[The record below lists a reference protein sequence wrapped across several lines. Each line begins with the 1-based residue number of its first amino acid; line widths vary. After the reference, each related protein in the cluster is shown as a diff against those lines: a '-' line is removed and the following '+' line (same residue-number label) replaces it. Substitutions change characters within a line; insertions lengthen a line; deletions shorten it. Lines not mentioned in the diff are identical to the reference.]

1 MQANIEDVAQLAG
14 VSIATVSRTFKHSDV
29 VAKKTRDKVLA
40 AANELNFSISRSAT
54 VFQAGRTYRI
64 ALLLNDRFASWFNAR
79 IYEGLDAVFN
89 PAGYDISVYPIST
102 KEDRRTF
109 FENLPIRRNAD
120 AVIIPSFDI
129 DPDANLPLVGINA
142 LPESAFTLSVSI
154 DDEQA
159 MRLATRY
166 LKLLHTGIT
175 VIYTLLESCAAYP
188 FLLVYIRLQLWIRS
202 TVSSLTV
209 PFLTTLAV

>member
-14 VSIATVSRTFKHSDV
+14 VSIATVSRTFKHPDV

-129 DPDANLPLVGINA
+129 DPDEASRCKARTYRLSASMHCRKAPLRCLFPSTMSRRCNSLRG
-142 LPESAFTLSVSI
+142 T
-154 DDEQA
+154 
-159 MRLATRY
+159 
-166 LKLLHTGIT
+166 LLHWGIE
-175 VIYTLLESCAAYP
+175 I
-188 FLLVYIRLQLWIRS
+188 
-202 TVSSLTV
+202 SLS
-209 PFLTTLAV
+209 LD